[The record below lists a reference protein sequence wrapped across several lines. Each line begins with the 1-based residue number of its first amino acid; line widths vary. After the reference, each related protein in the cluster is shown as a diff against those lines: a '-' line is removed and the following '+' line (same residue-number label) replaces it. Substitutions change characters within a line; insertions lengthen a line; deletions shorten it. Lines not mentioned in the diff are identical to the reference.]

1 MTNSRQNFE
10 ITDDQLA
17 LEFIEDIF
25 LDSISYEDHQKILE
39 LINTQ
44 NVAELKIFLKK
55 FDFNIFDSIAKDNLI
70 NPIFYAIDNEK
81 LQSIKA
87 LIEFFGVDEFLK
99 QKFGSK
105 KLNPIFYTLNK
116 NKSNVMAVLLPYID
130 QQTLLNMSDI
140 SGKKLLYRAFAISRQ
155 HIFFEDQSNIKLI
168 LKKICGD
175 DGMLDIKLSQ
185 LALFYE
191 VYSFLRLGYTKNS
204 YPEFSSLFYQ
214 SKKNLEELLTSKESK
229 IFKEVYQKVIDHLD
243 TTLPIKTYTQDQE
256 NLYIYSSELL
266 YHESYF
272 VFHVNQ
278 ENNQIVAVSYI
289 DGNTI
294 SPARIIQ
301 DLELCFAITKFNLPR
316 AVNFES
322 QDQLNQITG
331 NFLVNYT
338 KKILPKA
345 FYKNFKTG
353 NIEFCGQKFSD
364 CIQEQSLPIR
374 PQKRGNCVLKSSKA
388 LQRFLVSKLDP
399 QISFEFPIPQGK
411 QDGRKLFKAYKKELK
426 DVAVD
431 LLEDLSK
438 TLRKD
443 DIFENFLLDEK
454 ARLMQQIEEKTSLK
468 QVQSLKRKERMQSKI
483 KSFTPLSPQ
492 ASLSCVIS

>member
-140 SGKKLLYRAFAISRQ
+140 SGEKLLYGAFAISRQ

-229 IFKEVYQKVIDHLD
+229 IFKEVNDKIITHSDSAI
-243 TTLPIKTYTQDQE
+243 PIKAGKQDQE
-256 NLYIYSSELL
+256 NLYIYSSKLEN
-266 YHESYF
+266 HSSYF
-272 VFHVNQ
+272 VIHANQ
-278 ENNQIVAVSYI
+278 QNNKILAISYV
-289 DGNTI
+289 DGNLT
-294 SPARIIQ
+294 SSTNRVG
-301 DLELCFAITKFNLPR
+301 DLDLCNGVIKYNLPKP
-316 AVNFES
+316 VSFES
-322 QDQLNQITG
+322 QDQFTQIID
-331 NFLVNYT
+331 NFIANAS
-338 KKILPKA
+338 KNKIIKF
-345 FYKNFKTG
+345 FYRTLASG
-353 NIEFCGQKFSD
+353 NIEFCGQKFAD
-364 CIQEQSLPIR
+364 CTQEQSLPIR

>member
-1 MTNSRQNFE
+1 MTNSRQNIE

-17 LEFIEDIF
+17 LEFIQDIF
-25 LDSISYEDHQKILE
+25 LDSISYEDHKKILE
-39 LINTQ
+39 LIDTQ
-44 NVAELKIFLKK
+44 NVTELKIFLKK

-105 KLNPIFYTLNK
+105 KINPIFYTLNK
-116 NKSNVMAVLLPYID
+116 NKSNVMAVMLPFVD
-130 QQTLLNMSDI
+130 QQTLLNMTDI
-140 SGKKLLYRAFAISRQ
+140 SDEKLLYRAFAISGQR
-155 HIFFEDQSNIKLI
+155 IFFEDQSNIKLI
-168 LKKICGD
+168 LKKICD
-175 DGMLDIKLSQ
+175 DGMLDKKLSQ

-229 IFKEVYQKVIDHLD
+229 IFKEVNDKIITHSDSAI
-243 TTLPIKTYTQDQE
+243 PIKAVKQDQE
-256 NLYIYSSELL
+256 NLYIYSSKLEN
-266 YHESYF
+266 HSSYF
-272 VFHVNQ
+272 VIHANQ
-278 ENNQIVAVSYI
+278 QNNKILAISYVDGNLTSSTNRVGDLDLCYGVIKYNLPTAVS
-289 DGNTI
+289 
-294 SPARIIQ
+294 
-301 DLELCFAITKFNLPR
+301 
-316 AVNFES
+316 FES
-322 QDQLNQITG
+322 QDQFTQIID
-331 NFLVNYT
+331 NFIANASKN
-338 KKILPKA
+338 KKTNF
-345 FYKNFKTG
+345 FYRTLASG
-353 NIEFCGQKFSD
+353 NIDFCGQKLSD
-364 CIQEQSLPIR
+364 CTQEQSLPIR
-374 PQKRGNCVLKSSKA
+374 PQKRGNCVSKSTKI
-388 LQRFLVSKLDP
+388 LQRFLSTQLDP

-431 LLEDLSK
+431 LLEDLCK
-438 TLRKD
+438 KLRKD

-468 QVQSLKRKERMQSKI
+468 QVQSLKRKETSI
-483 KSFTPLSPQ
+483 LKSLKPLSSKAQ
-492 ASLSCVIS
+492 SSCVIL